1 MRRIGLLDDP
11 FIIYS
16 QIDIQFLNLNLCS
29 YIRIEK
35 CDWKAGSKKSNLTG
49 RSAHKFLT
57 G

>member
-16 QIDIQFLNLNLCS
+16 QIDIQFLNLNSCS